1 MLTTNCT
8 TSSRNLLVNKIIHA
22 SIVFMSFS
30 FSARYAVASG
40 TIDMEEINMS
50 GTWGTSRA

>member
-8 TSSRNLLVNKIIHA
+8 TSSRNLLVNKIIHG

-30 FSARYAVASG
+30 FSARYGVASG